1 MRQTARAAC
10 ALTLAVIAWA
20 CSPLTARAAAY
31 TESINGD
38 LSGVAAAPTPWVL
51 ELGANPL
58 TGTAGANFNTG
69 ANDFDLVA
77 FIVPA
82 GLQLDSVM
90 VTNYQNIDP
99 FALAFFGLQ
108 AGTPWLDGF
117 GFEISGNF
125 LMGWAHVDSTME
137 DVDLLSLIQ
146 DHANDPPFAI
156 PLASGT
162 YTMLIQDI
170 DTSFDY
176 TLTFHASAVP
186 EPASAALLA
195 IGGTWC
201 CRQHKRR
208 RGSAKVDAPRA
219 ALKIQ

>member
-1 MRQTARAAC
+1 M
-10 ALTLAVIAWA
+10 VAWG
-20 CSPLTARAAAY
+20 CSPLVARAAAY

-38 LSGVAAAPTPWVL
+38 LSGVAAAPTLWTL

-69 ANDFDLVA
+69 VNDFDLVA
-77 FIVPA
+77 FTVPA
-82 GLQLDSVM
+82 GLRLDSIL
-90 VTNYQNIDP
+90 VTNYQNVDP
-99 FALAFFGLQ
+99 FALAFVGLQ

-117 GFEISGNF
+117 GFNIGGNY

-137 DVDLLSLIQ
+137 DVDLLYKIQ

-186 EPASAALLA
+186 EPSAAALLA
-195 IGGTWC
+195 IGGLWLV
-201 CRQHKRR
+201 R
-208 RGSAKVDAPRA
+208 RGRGASAGR
-219 ALKIQ
+219 LS

>member
-1 MRQTARAAC
+1 MRQTPCLGRVLA
-10 ALTLAVIAWA
+10 LAVVALG
-20 CSPLTARAAAY
+20 CSAAAARAAAY
-31 TESINGD
+31 TESIDGD
-38 LSGVAAAPTPWVL
+38 LSGVAAAPTPWAL
-51 ELGANPL
+51 GSGANVL

-77 FIVPA
+77 FTVPA
-82 GLQLDSVM
+82 GLQLDSIVA
-90 VTNYQNIDP
+90 TNYQNIDP

-117 GFEISGNF
+117 GFSISGNF
-125 LMGWAHVDSTME
+125 LMGWAHVDSTMQG
-137 DVDLLSLIQ
+137 VDMLAKIQ

-186 EPASAALLA
+186 EPSAAALLA
-195 IGGTWC
+195 IGGGC
-201 CRQHKRR
+201 CFRRGWRR
-208 RGSAKVDAPRA
+208 RRAMLRSACAP
-219 ALKIQ
+219 

>member
-1 MRQTARAAC
+1 MRQTACLGRALA
-10 ALTLAVIAWA
+10 LAVVALG
-20 CSPLTARAAAY
+20 CSAVAARAAAY

-69 ANDFDLVA
+69 ANDYDLVA
-77 FIVPA
+77 FTIPA
-82 GLQLDSVM
+82 GRRLDSIL
-90 VTNYQNIDP
+90 VTNYQNVDP

-117 GFEISGNF
+117 GFEIGGNF
-125 LMGWAHVDSTME
+125 LMGWAHIDSTME
-137 DVDLLSLIQ
+137 DVDLLYKIQ

-176 TLTFHASAVP
+176 TLTFNVSQVP

-195 IGGTWC
+195 IGGAWLL
-201 CRQHKRR
+201 RRGGKRR
-208 RGSAKVDAPRA
+208 ESRSNACGCHASTTT
-219 ALKIQ
+219 